1 MAVGR
6 EKKFRIK
13 RFRDGELS
21 PGFRSFVLKSINRLR
36 NCKQQNVFITPR
48 FISSSSEH
56 QSDSRE
62 GGGRSKR
69 SDPRRQVEGQR
80 S

>member
-13 RFRDGELS
+13 RFRDGGLS
-21 PGFRSFVLKSINRLR
+21 PGFRSFVLKNINRLR
-36 NCKQQNVFITPR
+36 NRKQNVFIIPR

-62 GGGRSKR
+62 SGGRSKR